1 MNYPFLVFSLVVW
14 FNAFSFFSTTNYFP
28 SDLKAHSAVQASI
41 FIYMFVCV
49 YELWVGWEQEVTH
62 SGIPQALGF
71 DLLGRAVQEC
81 GSNLKHHLETK
92 SWQTTLVP
100 QSRWNCNGFPFYHKL
115 CYQDQLQYLNSCC
128 TGFPFLPSALTQT
141 GPLI

>member
-1 MNYPFLVFSLVVW
+1 MHSL
-14 FNAFSFFSTTNYFP
+14 SFPPLITSPLTSRHILQFR
-28 SDLKAHSAVQASI
+28 ASI

-71 DLLGRAVQEC
+71 DLLARAVQEC

-92 SWQTTLVP
+92 S
-100 QSRWNCNGFPFYHKL
+100 
-115 CYQDQLQYLNSCC
+115 
-128 TGFPFLPSALTQT
+128 
-141 GPLI
+141 